1 MFVLLGGGGKVGY
14 YLLKELLDAGQEVL
28 LIEREMERFECI
40 NEELGSA
47 CIWGDACE
55 PAVLEKAGVQRAD
68 IMVAV
73 TGDDEDNLI
82 ICQLAKGKFKVPFTI
97 ARINKP
103 KNEVIFKKLGVD
115 ATISST
121 NIILSMLEEEIAYK
135 GLFAQKA
142 LLKGG
147 VELVET
153 LVNGDSI
160 AIGKNL
166 RELPL
171 PPQSTISLI
180 IRKNDMIIPDGNTVI
195 NEDDMLIAFVKE
207 DRVMEFKNV
216 LIGR

>member
-1 MFVLLGGGGKVGY
+1 VGY
-14 YLLKELLDAGQEVL
+14 YLLKELLDAGQEAL
-28 LIEREMERFECI
+28 LLENDMERFERI

-47 CIWGDACE
+47 CLWGDACD
-55 PAVLEKAGVQRAD
+55 PSTLEKSGVQRAD

-82 ICQLAKGKFKVPFTI
+82 ISQLAKGKFKVPFTI
-97 ARINKP
+97 ARINNP

-153 LVNGDSI
+153 LVSGDSL
-160 AIGKNL
+160 AVGKNL

-171 PPQSTISLI
+171 PSRSTISII

-195 NEDDMLIAFVKE
+195 HEDDMLIAFVKE
-207 DRVMEFKNV
+207 DKVMEFKNV
-216 LIGR
+216 LIGK